1 MESSILGYINKAH
14 FWWERSCTIVLS
26 VVSRS
31 SVGKIRE
38 GIREVKEW
46 AILIKVLFLSFGG
59 LGCSLVR
66 LWFVLGLLPEG
77 NREGTRERN
86 LKNCALLSLTSL
98 PSWVGEACGNIVGV
112 VAIEASGG
120 GGEIVVSSRFGAKHT
135 IAHLNHIQID
145 L

>member
-1 MESSILGYINKAH
+1 M
-14 FWWERSCTIVLS
+14 
-26 VVSRS
+26 
-31 SVGKIRE
+31 
-38 GIREVKEW
+38 
-46 AILIKVLFLSFGG
+46 AILIKVLFSILEF
-59 LGCSLVR
+59 LGSSLVR

-98 PSWVGEACGNIVGV
+98 PPWVGEAGGNIVGV
-112 VAIEASGG
+112 VAIETSGG
-120 GGEIVVSSRFGAKHT
+120 GGEIVVSSRLGAKHP